1 MLAGLRLEHE
11 TVKAE
16 HTSLQAELEA
26 TKAAVE
32 LAETTNTSVKRE
44 ELAMVT
50 EAEAKTD
57 ALIAEHAKTA
67 EEVATAVQAGTA
79 EMEAVM
85 VKLDA
90 ANSEL
95 KLSNATVEAEIAK
108 GVQADTLIKSLDL
121 KLTNLRKEMLERDAQ
136 VAALTETATDATQRC
151 GEALLEAKQAK
162 RTPRQSPQR
171 PPR

>member
-1 MLAGLRLEHE
+1 
-11 TVKAE
+11 
-16 HTSLQAELEA
+16 
-26 TKAAVE
+26 
-32 LAETTNTSVKRE
+32 
-44 ELAMVT
+44 MVT